1 MYKEIEKYREYVIYK
16 LDEKEEYIVKNKE
29 GTFLEKK
36 YKSLNWCK
44 LFIDKLNDGIKIRI
58 RDDINEKEYKKLMTF
73 IRGSENFRDYKKLNL
88 LRCFC
93 FLYYSGLRLN
103 EVREL
108 RYKDVYELL
117 ENGIVK
123 IYVSKTNSERKIYL
137 SEDFKKEL
145 LKLFSILKDKNEF
158 IIYNDRKKISTFS
171 NISFINEVNKIIK
184 EVLGNKFS
192 SHSFRGG
199 LISEMGRNGVNV
211 KMIKEFIG
219 HKNVITTM
227 RYMKFSDDDI
237 MKNLV
242 R

>member
-1 MYKEIEKYREYVIYK
+1 MEKIHIK
-16 LDEKEEYIVKNKE
+16 
-29 GTFLEKK
+29 TKK
-36 YKSLNWCK
+36 
-44 LFIDKLNDGIKIRI
+44 RI
-58 RDDINEKEYKKLMTF
+58 REDITEKEYKKLMSYV
-73 IRGSENFRDYKKLNL
+73 RGNESYREYKKLNL

-93 FLYYSGLRLN
+93 FLFYSGLRLN

-108 RYKDVYELL
+108 KYKDVYELL
-117 ENGIVK
+117 ENGMVK

-137 SEDFKKEL
+137 STDFKKEL
-145 LKLFSILKDKNEF
+145 LKLFSIKKDENEF
-158 IIYNDRKKISTFS
+158 IIYNDRKKISPNS
-171 NISFINEVNKIIK
+171 NISFINGVNKVIK
-184 EVLGNKFS
+184 DVLGFKYS

-199 LISEMGRNGVNV
+199 LISEMGKNGVNV